1 MTLPAFIAR
10 PAPSELMISPELR
23 HNFAV
28 VIPAYDEAESMS
40 ELFESLVNTFNRYGL
55 EGEVV
60 LVDDGSAD
68 GTAER
73 ALAQAARL
81 GRFRLIRHRRNLG
94 KTEALLSGAAVAE
107 SDWIILF
114 DADLQ
119 HSTDEIPRFL
129 AEIEKGYDIVCGRKV
144 GGYEKGVVSRVYNW
158 LSQRIFRV
166 PVRDLNSMKIFRK
179 SILDEIRLRHDWH
192 RFFVVLA
199 HARGYRVGEI
209 DIALYVR
216 RHGRSKYTGSA
227 RILIGTLDLLSVWF
241 QLFFSRKPMLL
252 FGIPGMALFLLG
264 ILVGALS
271 VTMRLMGHGFRP
283 LLNLVILLM
292 IVGALL
298 FCFAF
303 LAEMVASLRA
313 EVDDMRRRIDRR
325 TAQDNGERG
334 L

>member
-1 MTLPAFIAR
+1 MSLPT
-10 PAPSELMISPELR
+10 SLR
-23 HNFAV
+23 SNFAV
-28 VIPAYDEAESMS
+28 VIPAYDEAENMAD
-40 ELFESLVNTFNRYGL
+40 LFENLASTFQGHGL
-55 EGEVV
+55 KGEVI

-68 GTAER
+68 GTAE
-73 ALAQAARL
+73 QAAAKAAGAGL
-81 GRFRLIRHRRNLG
+81 DRFRLIRHRRNLG
-94 KTEALLSGAAVAE
+94 KTEALLSGAAIAQ

-129 AEIEKGYDIVCGRKV
+129 AEIEKGFDIVCARKI
-144 GGYEKGVVSRVYNW
+144 GGYEKGLVSRVYNW
-158 LSQRIFRV
+158 LSRSIFRV

-209 DIALYVR
+209 DVALHAR
-216 RHGRSKYTGSA
+216 RHGRSKYSGSG

-241 QLFFSRKPMLL
+241 QLFFSRKPMIL

-264 ILVGALS
+264 ILTGA
-271 VTMRLMGHGFRP
+271 VAVVARLMGHGFRP
-283 LLNLVILLM
+283 LLNLVVLLM
-292 IVGALL
+292 IIGPLL

-313 EVDDMRRRIDRR
+313 EVDDLRRRLH
-325 TAQDNGERG
+325 RG
-334 L
+334 DEL

>member
-1 MTLPAFIAR
+1 MSLATPSVTR
-10 PAPSELMISPELR
+10 PALGLQS
-23 HNFAV
+23 NFAV
-28 VIPAYDEAESMS
+28 VIPAYDEVENMAD
-40 ELFESLVNTFNRYGL
+40 LFEDLRSTFERYGL
-55 EGEVV
+55 QGEVI

-68 GTAER
+68 GTAEQ
-73 ALAQAARL
+73 AAAQAARL
-81 GRFRLIRHRRNLG
+81 DRFRLVRHRRNLG
-94 KTEALLSGAAVAE
+94 KTEALLSGAAAAQ

-129 AEIEKGYDIVCGRKV
+129 AEIEKGYDIVCGRKI
-144 GGYEKGVVSRVYNW
+144 GGYEKGLVSRVYNW
-158 LSQRIFRV
+158 LSRSIFRV

-209 DIALYVR
+209 DIALHAR
-216 RHGRSKYTGSA
+216 RHGRSKYSGRG

-241 QLFFSRKPMLL
+241 QLFFSRKPMIL
-252 FGIPGMALFLLG
+252 FGIPGLVLFLLG
-264 ILVGALS
+264 ILMGAVAVVL
-271 VTMRLMGHGFRP
+271 RLMGHGFRP
-283 LLNLVILLM
+283 LLDLVVLLM
-292 IVGALL
+292 IIGPLL

-313 EVDDMRRRIDRR
+313 EVDDLRRRLHGGGD
-325 TAQDNGERG
+325 Q
-334 L
+334 

>member
-1 MTLPAFIAR
+1 MSLATSLP
-10 PAPSELMISPELR
+10 S
-23 HNFAV
+23 NFAV
-28 VIPAYDEAESMS
+28 VIPAYDEVENMAD
-40 ELFESLVNTFNRYGL
+40 LFENLVSTFQRHGL
-55 EGEVV
+55 EGEVI

-68 GTAER
+68 GTAEQ
-73 ALAQAARL
+73 AAAQAARL
-81 GRFRLIRHRRNLG
+81 DRFRLVRHRRNLG
-94 KTEALLSGAAVAE
+94 KTEALLSGAAVAQSE
-107 SDWIILF
+107 WIILF

-129 AEIEKGYDIVCGRKV
+129 AEIEKGYDIVCARKI
-144 GGYEKGVVSRVYNW
+144 GGYEKGMVSRVYNW
-158 LSQRIFRV
+158 LSRSIFRV

-209 DIALYVR
+209 DVALHAR
-216 RHGRSKYTGSA
+216 RHGRSKYSGSG

-241 QLFFSRKPMLL
+241 QLFFSRKPMIL

-264 ILVGALS
+264 ILMGA
-271 VTMRLMGHGFRP
+271 VAVAARLMGHGFRP
-283 LLNLVILLM
+283 LLDLVVLLM
-292 IVGALL
+292 IIGPLL

-313 EVDDMRRRIDRR
+313 EVDDLRRRLHRGGDR
-325 TAQDNGERG
+325 
-334 L
+334 

>member
-1 MTLPAFIAR
+1 MSLPTG
-10 PAPSELMISPELR
+10 LR
-23 HNFAV
+23 SNFAV
-28 VIPAYDEAESMS
+28 IIPAYDEVENMAD
-40 ELFESLVNTFNRYGL
+40 LFENLASTFQRHGL
-55 EGEVV
+55 GGEVI

-68 GTAER
+68 GTAEQ
-73 ALAQAARL
+73 AAAQAGGLARFQL
-81 GRFRLIRHRRNLG
+81 VRHRRNLG
-94 KTEALLSGAAVAE
+94 KTEALLSGAAVAQA
-107 SDWIILF
+107 DWIILF

-129 AEIEKGYDIVCGRKV
+129 AEIEKGFDIVCARKI
-144 GGYEKGVVSRVYNW
+144 GGYEKGLVSRIYNW
-158 LSQRIFRV
+158 LSRSIFRV

-209 DIALYVR
+209 DVALHAR
-216 RHGRSKYTGSA
+216 RHGRSKYSGSG

-241 QLFFSRKPMLL
+241 QLFFSRKPMIL
-252 FGIPGMALFLLG
+252 FGIPGMGLFLLG
-264 ILVGALS
+264 ILLGA
-271 VTMRLMGHGFRP
+271 VAIVARLMGHGFRP
-283 LLNLVILLM
+283 LLTLVVLLVI
-292 IVGALL
+292 IGPLL

-313 EVDDMRRRIDRR
+313 EVDDLRRRLHRG
-325 TAQDNGERG
+325 GE